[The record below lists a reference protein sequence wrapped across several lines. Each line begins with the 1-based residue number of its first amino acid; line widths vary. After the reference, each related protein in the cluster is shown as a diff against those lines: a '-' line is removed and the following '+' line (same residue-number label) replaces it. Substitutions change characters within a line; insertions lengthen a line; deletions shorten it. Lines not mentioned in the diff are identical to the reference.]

1 MGEMFSLV
9 SDLPQKDFTIKK
21 KKKTKNS
28 FASSWFIDS
37 FQKTLKCGY
46 IGSL

>member
-9 SDLPQKDFTIKK
+9 SDLPQKDFTI